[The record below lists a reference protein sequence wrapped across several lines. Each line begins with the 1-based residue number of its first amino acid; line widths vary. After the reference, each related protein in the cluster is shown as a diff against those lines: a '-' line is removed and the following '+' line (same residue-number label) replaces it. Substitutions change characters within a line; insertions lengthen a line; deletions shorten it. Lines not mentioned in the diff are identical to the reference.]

1 MAPKKENEGRK
12 GQRKPPTNR
21 IDPNR
26 TPMSERQKLF
36 SESSDEGLCSV
47 CWNEVGPGLR
57 SFAVGLCDHPI
68 CSVCSVR
75 SRYHSHITKTE
86 FFVKT
91 KEFIFQHYILTK
103 FSC

>member
-21 IDPNR
+21 IDVKR

-36 SESSDEGLCSV
+36 SECDEDLCSV

-75 SRYHSHITKTE
+75 SRYHS
-86 FFVKT
+86 
-91 KEFIFQHYILTK
+91 YIA
-103 FSC
+103 